1 MDADRVPDAAAVDAA
16 AHGLLA
22 AFDDTLPQRL
32 SASQLRAMLALEEI
46 PGGINLRGL
55 AERLGVVL
63 SSASRLSD
71 RLVAAGL
78 LERRQSDEDRREVRV
93 RLSSSGRR
101 LLGDLRSR
109 RRERLAEV
117 LSRMTP
123 DDRAALRRGL
133 EAFRKAS
140 PEDGPVLTHE

>member
-1 MDADRVPDAAAVDAA
+1 MGADRVPDAAAVDAA
-16 AHGLLA
+16 ANGLLA
-22 AFDDTLPQRL
+22 ALDDDVLPQRL
-32 SASQLRAMLALEEI
+32 SASQLRAMLTLEEI
-46 PGGINLRGL
+46 SGGINLRGL

-78 LERRQSDEDRREVRV
+78 LERRQSDEDRREVLV

-101 LLGDLRSR
+101 LLADLRSR

-123 DDRAALRRGL
+123 EDRAALRRGL

-140 PEDGPVLTHE
+140 P